1 MAAAKG
7 DSVRV
12 HYRGT
17 LRDGSEFDSSRGREP
32 LRFTLGAGQVVA
44 GFDAAVTGMV
54 PGETKTVTIGT
65 DDAYGSHRS
74 ELVVRVPREHIPPS
88 LEVRPGQRLNVG
100 RGGDAF
106 AATVREVH
114 DDHVVLDANHPLAGE
129 ELTFELELV
138 AID

>member
-1 MAAAKG
+1 MGAAKG
-7 DSVRV
+7 DTVRV
-12 HYRGT
+12 HYTGT
-17 LRDGSEFDSSRGREP
+17 LRDGSTFDSSRDREP

-54 PGETKTVTIGT
+54 PGETKVVTLSP
-65 DDAYGSHRS
+65 DDAYGSHRQ

-88 LEVRPGQRLNVG
+88 LDVRVGQRLHVG

-106 AATVREVH
+106 AATVRAVH

-138 AID
+138 AIE